1 MVEENQPVNHVMFKI
16 SEFAKIAHINP
27 RLLRHY
33 DTIGLFT
40 PAYTDPDTGYR
51 YYRAAQ
57 LSDLNRIVVLKEL
70 GFSLEQVRRLMHESI
85 ALDELEAMLQ
95 KQKQQVEQ
103 TLLAEQQRLQHIQ
116 SRLYQLQHEGTL
128 AEEFNI
134 VLKAIPDQCFAS
146 IRQTVPNFVGA
157 VDLFHQIRC
166 QKQPSWGYLVAMDY
180 TQSFVPDE
188 PMDVEMGFL
197 VDEANLDSVT
207 EPFTIRTL
215 PGCET
220 MATIVQTGNTASH
233 LPFGV
238 LGAWMDTQGYHFAGL
253 GREMYLQHHSAA
265 GTTVIEH
272 QIPVQ
277 KAPHHD

>member
-1 MVEENQPVNHVMFKI
+1 MFKI

-57 LSDLNRIVVLKEL
+57 LSDLNRIVVLKAL
-70 GFSLEQVRRLMHESI
+70 GFSLEQVRRLMHEPI
-85 ALDELEAMLQ
+85 ALTELEAMLQ
-95 KQKQQVEQ
+95 HQKQLVEQ
-103 TLLAEQQRLQHIQ
+103 TLLAEQQRLHQIQ
-116 SRLYQLQHEGTL
+116 SRLIQLQDEGTL
-128 AEEFNI
+128 AETFNI
-134 VLKAIPDQCFAS
+134 VLKSIPDQCVAS
-146 IRQTVPNFVGA
+146 IRQTVSNFAGA
-157 VDLFHQIRC
+157 VDLFQETRC
-166 QKQPSWGYLVAMDY
+166 QKHPSWGYLVAIDH
-180 TQSFVPDE
+180 TQCFTPDE

-197 VDEANLDSVT
+197 VEEADLSTVT
-207 EPFTIRTL
+207 APFAIRTL

-220 MATIVQTGNTASH
+220 MATVVQTGNTASH

-238 LGAWMDTQGYHFAGL
+238 LGQWMEAQGYNFAGI
-253 GREMYLQHHSAA
+253 GREVYLQHHSAE

-277 KAPHHD
+277 KAHHHD